1 MTSQYTFHIVCISTQ
16 GGEESLI
23 YVYVIEIKHAKGV
36 MNCNVQDLS
45 GLWTNG
51 IVLGLPES
59 YNGKQ

>member
-36 MNCNVQDLS
+36 MNYNVNKQAE
-45 GLWTNG
+45 NIR
-51 IVLGLPES
+51 IV
-59 YNGKQ
+59 